1 MADSA
6 LTVGIVGLGLMGGAM
21 SRRLVDAGFDVI
33 GFDIVANKVQAAAA
47 GGARAAASAAAVARD
62 ADVVIVSVTG
72 MPALE
77 AALFA
82 DDGIVAGARAGQ
94 VLIDTSTSDGETT
107 KSWAV
112 RLKDQNG
119 VDWIDAPVSGGPPAA
134 MAGTLAIMA
143 GGEAAVIDRVGGV
156 LTALGKATH
165 MGPVGAGQAT
175 KMVNQV
181 LVLTNYAVLAEAVKL
196 AENSGIDAEKI
207 PDALADGH
215 AGSNMLRHFFPKML
229 AREYEP
235 PAGFAA
241 QLLKDLDMVH
251 DAARATQTPT
261 PMSDTARTLYRLLCA
276 RGHGEEDGIT
286 LLKLYDG
293 GPD

>member
-6 LTVGIVGLGLMGGAM
+6 LTVGVVGLGLMGGAM
-21 SRRLVDAGFDVI
+21 SRRLVETGFDVV
-33 GFDIVANKVQAAAA
+33 GFDVVADKVQAAAA
-47 GGARAAASAAAVARD
+47 NGVRPAASAAELARD
-62 ADVVIVSVTG
+62 ADVIVVSVTG

-82 DDGIVAGARAGQ
+82 DDGVVAGARAGQ

-107 KSWAV
+107 KTWAAQ
-112 RLKDQNG
+112 LKDQDG
-119 VDWIDAPVSGGPPAA
+119 FDWVDAPVSGGPPAA
-134 MAGTLAIMA
+134 AAGTLAIMA
-143 GGEAAVIDRVGGV
+143 GGEAAVIDRVASV
-156 LTALGKATH
+156 LAALGKATH

-207 PDALADGH
+207 PEALADGH

-276 RGHGEEDGIT
+276 RGHGKEDGIT

>member
-6 LTVGIVGLGLMGGAM
+6 LTVGVVGLGLMGGAM
-21 SRRLVDAGFDVI
+21 SRRLVETGFDVV
-33 GFDIVANKVQAAAA
+33 GFDVVAEKVQATAVN
-47 GGARAAASAAAVARD
+47 GVRPAASAAELARD
-62 ADVVIVSVTG
+62 ADVIVVSVTG

-82 DDGIVAGARAGQ
+82 DDGVVAGARAGQ

-107 KSWAV
+107 KTWAAQ
-112 RLKDQNG
+112 LKDQNG
-119 VDWIDAPVSGGPPAA
+119 VDWVDAPVSGGPPAA
-134 MAGTLAIMA
+134 AAGTLAIMA
-143 GGEAAVIDRVGGV
+143 GGEAAVIDRVASV

-207 PDALADGH
+207 PEALADGH

-276 RGHGEEDGIT
+276 RGHGKEDGIT